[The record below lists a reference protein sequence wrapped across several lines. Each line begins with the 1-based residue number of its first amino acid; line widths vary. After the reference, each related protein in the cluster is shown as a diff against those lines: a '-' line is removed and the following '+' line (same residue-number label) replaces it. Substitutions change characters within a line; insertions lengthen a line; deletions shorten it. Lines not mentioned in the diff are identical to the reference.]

1 MLIVVVHIHVKPDCI
16 EAFKAAT
23 IDNASHSLKEPGIAR
38 FDFIQQAD
46 EPSRFLLIE
55 AYRDA
60 EAPAAHKKTD
70 HYDRWREAVES
81 MMAQPRFSVKY
92 ENVHPDEAGW

>member
-1 MLIVVVHIHVKPDCI
+1 MLIVVVQIHVKPDCV

-46 EPSRFLLIE
+46 DSTRFLLIE

-60 EAPAAHKKTD
+60 DAPAAHKKTD
-70 HYDRWREAVES
+70 HYNRWRDAVEP

-92 ENVHPDEAGW
+92 ANVHPGDAEW